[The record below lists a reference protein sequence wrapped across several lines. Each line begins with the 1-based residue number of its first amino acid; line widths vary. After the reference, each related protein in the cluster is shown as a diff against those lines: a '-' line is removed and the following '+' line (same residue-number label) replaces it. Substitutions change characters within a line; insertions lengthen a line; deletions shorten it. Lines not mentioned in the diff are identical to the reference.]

1 MCAIVNRAH
10 TDRDW
15 DLPWR
20 LGSRNVESLPGSGSK
35 FAWTLPLAREIPSE
49 VLVDRDGI
57 INECLP
63 LASTQA

>member
-1 MCAIVNRAH
+1 LGFALAAWIAERHQTAI
-10 TDRDW
+10 D
-15 DLPWR
+15 
-20 LGSRNVESLPGSGSK
+20 VESLPGSGSK

-49 VLVDRDGI
+49 ILVDRDGV